1 MYAGPRDEI
10 LSYLHPSPSFLSA
23 HASQHLSPFLPPSR
37 PPHLVK
43 YNKAVA
49 TRLAGPDYI
58 LRRQS
63 VAYANIDL
71 ASRIA
76 TKLGKRTLL
85 LTYDNAVDPS
95 IIKLSKQAKIM
106 RINSPEV
113 ESSTS
118 AKDVLLALSPGVGSH
133 WTKAA
138 GLKTD
143 APVVAM
149 NAPFSLAY
157 DIAQGGKWEP
167 IYVVKRLTKGW
178 VYRAYPAGF
187 KVYLDKPDGTVELIK
202 EFPQGV
208 IPKLR
213 EVAAVVRDE
222 SQARGYAI
230 SNDRYLTQRL

>member
-1 MYAGPRDEI
+1 M
-10 LSYLHPSPSFLSA
+10 
-23 HASQHLSPFLPPSR
+23 
-37 PPHLVK
+37 K

-49 TRLAGPDYI
+49 TRLAGPDNI
-58 LRRQS
+58 LRKQS
-63 VAYANIDL
+63 VAYANVDL

-76 TKLGKRTLL
+76 TKLGRRTLL

-95 IIKLSKQAKIM
+95 IIKLSKQAEIM

-113 ESSTS
+113 EASTS
-118 AKDVLLALSPGVGSH
+118 ANVLLALSPGVGSH
-133 WTKAA
+133 WTKAS
-138 GLKTD
+138 GLKTE

-167 IYVVKRLTKGW
+167 IYVVKRVTKGW
-178 VYRAYPAGF
+178 VYRAYPGGF

-202 EFPQGV
+202 EFEKGV

>member
-1 MYAGPRDEI
+1 
-10 LSYLHPSPSFLSA
+10 
-23 HASQHLSPFLPPSR
+23 
-37 PPHLVK
+37 VK

-49 TRLAGPDYI
+49 TRLAGPDNI
-58 LRRQS
+58 LRKQS
-63 VAYANIDL
+63 VAYANVDL

-76 TKLGKRTLL
+76 TKLGMGKRTIL

-113 ESSTS
+113 EASTS
-118 AKDVLLALSPGVGSH
+118 ANDVLLALSPGVGSH

-138 GLKTD
+138 GLKTE

-167 IYVVKRLTKGW
+167 IYVVKRVTKGW

-202 EFPQGV
+202 EFEKGV

-213 EVAAVVRDE
+213 EVAALVRDE

>member
-1 MYAGPRDEI
+1 MYESQRCTALLRTT
-10 LSYLHPSPSFLSA
+10 LSVSHRAFQHPPSFV
-23 HASQHLSPFLPPSR
+23 PS
-37 PPHLVK
+37 VK
-43 YNKAVA
+43 YNRAVA
-49 TRLAGPDYI
+49 TRLGGPDNI
-58 LRRQS
+58 LRKQS
-63 VAYANIDL
+63 VAYANVDL

-76 TKLGKRTLL
+76 TKLRKRTLL
-85 LTYDNAVDPS
+85 LTYDNAVDSS
-95 IIKLSKQAKIM
+95 IIKLSKQAEIM
-106 RINSPEV
+106 RI
-113 ESSTS
+113 SSADLKACIT
-118 AKDVLLALSPGVGSH
+118 ANDVLLALSPGVGSH

-138 GLKTD
+138 GLQTE

-149 NAPFSLAY
+149 NAPFSLSY

-167 IYVVKRLTKGW
+167 IYVVKRVTKGW
-178 VYRAYPAGF
+178 IYRAYPSGF

-202 EFPQGV
+202 EFDKGV

>member
-1 MYAGPRDEI
+1 M
-10 LSYLHPSPSFLSA
+10 
-23 HASQHLSPFLPPSR
+23 
-37 PPHLVK
+37 K

-49 TRLAGPDYI
+49 NRLAGPDNI
-58 LRRQS
+58 LRKQS
-63 VAYANIDL
+63 VAYANVDL

-95 IIKLSKQAKIM
+95 IINLSKQAELL
-106 RINSPEV
+106 RIKSPEV
-113 ESSTS
+113 EATTT

-138 GLKTD
+138 GLKTE

-149 NAPFSLAY
+149 NAPFSLNY

-167 IYVVKRLTKGW
+167 IYVLKRVTKGW

-187 KVYLDKPDGTVELIK
+187 KVYLDKPDGSVELIK
-202 EFPQGV
+202 EFDKGYV
-208 IPKLR
+208 PKLR
-213 EVAAVVRDE
+213 EVSAVVREE
-222 SQARGYAI
+222 SQRRGYAI
-230 SNDRYLTQRL
+230 NNDRYLTQRL